1 MGGASVRRAPV
12 SLGQHLSDQFRRGSD
27 DHFHWAGHDYFRR
40 ACVDHA
46 NCAGATTSVGQVS
59 ITSIAPATSVSDGP
73 ASTFSAVPA
82 SVALNAERPSAA
94 ASAYFRPWV
103 ASPSSTSYACSAKS
117 AALPASSA
125 APPAISAESGLRP
138 CSDVGALLLLPP
150 TADPKQPASS
160 LSTALYSVKSARQF
174 VAFSELLHRLL
185 LEDVLWWTPGRQQS
199 FALLKRSV
207 AESPIT

>member
-1 MGGASVRRAPV
+1 MGGLSIVNVLCLFSEVCCVTSILRCAS
-12 SLGQHLSDQFRRGSD
+12 SDFRRV
-27 DHFHWAGHDYFRR
+27 W
-40 ACVDHA
+40 
-46 NCAGATTSVGQVS
+46 TS
-59 ITSIAPATSVSDGP
+59 
-73 ASTFSAVPA
+73 
-82 SVALNAERPSAA
+82 ALFGCGR
-94 ASAYFRPWV
+94 V
-103 ASPSSTSYACSAKS
+103 
-117 AALPASSA
+117 AAL
-125 APPAISAESGLRP
+125 
-138 CSDVGALLLLPP
+138 